1 MRVFGKRPP
10 SITAKQHKQN
20 IDKYMD
26 LIQTKL
32 PLEIPVEAAKKEG
45 LKTYTYKRVKPQPI
59 ENQLELLFSDD

>member
-1 MRVFGKRPP
+1 
-10 SITAKQHKQN
+10 
-20 IDKYMD
+20 MD